1 MAIKALLEIV
11 EANGKNIEVAVMKK
25 EGMTQLTEEEVEAI
39 MKEVEEEKES
49 AQPTRAAAAGQ

>member
-1 MAIKALLEIV
+1 
-11 EANGKNIEVAVMKK
+11 MKK